1 MTSGHQVML
10 SMAIAV
16 GVVEQN
22 ASEDIGKSKDSIMMG
37 NPLCLLRVFLFFD
50 GVGNDTNTIR

>member
-37 NPLCLLRVFLFFD
+37 NPLCLLRVFFD
-50 GVGNDTNTIR
+50 GVGNDTNTVT

>member
-22 ASEDIGKSKDSIMMG
+22 ASEDIGKSKDSVMMG
-37 NPLCLLRVFLFFD
+37 NPLCLLRVFFN
-50 GVGNDTNTIR
+50 GVGNDTNIIT